1 MNYALK
7 QRRWQLKDEVLAGNK
22 GDTWKIV
29 DGLITVGDKVYV
41 AVDSPSLP
49 AIMVATHGM
58 GHEGTEKTLH
68 RLRRDFFVLGA

>member
-49 AIMVATHGM
+49 TIMVVTHGM